1 MNLYRFHSHPCGSC
15 SHVSTCISCFICIL
29 EAWWTTDKEYHT
41 HGRSFR
47 NGSVLTV
54 PVPVTVDNVN
64 SGRNPGK
71 SNFNDLKFQNRNVK
85 KYIPVSETGTGLC
98 LGKSGIWFWFLKPP
112 FRSYPRCAATNLG
125 CAAIYLGC
133 EGTYFMDETK
143 IMLISAQL
151 ILAGAW
157 KKNIRSSSN

>member
-1 MNLYRFHSHPCGSC
+1 MGG
-15 SHVSTCISCFICIL
+15 ISCFICIL

-54 PVPVTVDNVN
+54 PVPVDNVN
-64 SGRNPGK
+64 PISMIEW
-71 SNFNDLKFQNRNVK
+71 NRNVK
-85 KYIPVSETGTGLC
+85 KYIPVSETRTGWC

-112 FRSYPRCAATNLG
+112 FRSYPRCGATNLG

-133 EGTYFMDETK
+133 EGTYFMDE
-143 IMLISAQL
+143 
-151 ILAGAW
+151 
-157 KKNIRSSSN
+157 

>member
-1 MNLYRFHSHPCGSC
+1 MGG
-15 SHVSTCISCFICIL
+15 ISCFICIL

-47 NGSVLTV
+47 NCSVLTV
-54 PVPVTVDNVN
+54 PVPVDNVY

-71 SNFNDLKFQNRNVK
+71 SNFNDLKFRFRIDRNQNIKR
-85 KYIPVSETGTGLC
+85 TGLC

-157 KKNIRSSSN
+157 QKNIRSSSN